1 MRQSIAR
8 WILAAALAGLA
19 APALAQTLVVAALKT
34 PGGVDG
40 DALKP
45 GTQNAVTQVYEGLT
59 AYARSVDAD
68 GVGRLDFTRVVP
80 HLAEGWTVTPD
91 GLTYVFTLRKGVRSF
106 FGNEMTAADVV
117 WGWEKS
123 IAQKRTGLF
132 IANVTGVEKIEALD
146 SHVVRFTLRAPSMV
160 FLHLLT
166 NYVPA
171 IYDSTEVRKH
181 ATADDPWALRW
192 IDANTAGFGPY
203 HMESVRQGEQAI
215 FVANP
220 NYFVPAIYDSTEV
233 RKHATADDPWALRWI
248 DANTAGFGPYHM
260 ESVRQGEQAI
270 FVANPNYFG
279 GAPYYKRVVYREIP
293 SGASRYQLLL
303 SGQAQW
309 IEELTHKQVADL
321 RRDRRVKVVGV
332 EGTAMASVRMNTRFK
347 PFDDVRVRRAMAL
360 ATDYD
365 GINAAVF
372 EGLATRPRS
381 IVPPIIPG
389 HLAAL
394 PLVQPDAERAKALLA
409 EAGFPGGIDVTL
421 EYAGL
426 EWWEEGIAIQMQRSL
441 AAAGIRATPKRITDA
456 DMRARAAINRRD
468 LPLFTFKDF
477 PFALD
482 PIYKMFNDAHQKG
495 ASNRNGYDNPDFDR
509 LLDAAA
515 VEIDPAR
522 RLAMGE
528 QTQRMHAEDATWV
541 YIGYPGHFEA
551 MPPCMRGYTWY
562 PDYHERWRELSCQ

>member
-8 WILAAALAGLA
+8 WILAAALASLA
-19 APALAQTLVVAALKT
+19 SPALAQTLVVAALKT

-220 NYFVPAIYDSTEV
+220 NYF
-233 RKHATADDPWALRWI
+233 
-248 DANTAGFGPYHM
+248 
-260 ESVRQGEQAI
+260 
-270 FVANPNYFG
+270 G

-389 HLAAL
+389 HLASL

>member
-1 MRQSIAR
+1 MAIRFFARAVVGAMIA
-8 WILAAALAGLA
+8 AAALPA
-19 APALAQTLVVAALKT
+19 AAQTLVVAALKT

-45 GTQNAVTQVYEGLT
+45 GTQNIVTQVYEGLT

-80 HLAEGWTVTPD
+80 HLAESWTVTPD
-91 GLTYVFTLRKGVRSF
+91 GRVYQFRLRPGVRSF

-132 IANVTGVEKIEALD
+132 IASVTGVEKIEALD
-146 SHVVRFTLRAPSMV
+146 RYDVRFTLRAPSQV

-171 IYDSTEVRKH
+171 IYDSTEVRRH
-181 ATADDPWALRW
+181 ATADDPWALKW
-192 IDANTAGFGPY
+192 IDANTAGFGAY
-203 HMESVRQGEQAI
+203 HMESVRQGEQA
-215 FVANP
+215 V
-220 NYFVPAIYDSTEV
+220 
-233 RKHATADDPWALRWI
+233 
-248 DANTAGFGPYHM
+248 
-260 ESVRQGEQAI
+260 

-279 GAPYYKRVVYREIP
+279 GVPHYKRVIYREIP
-293 SGASRYQLLL
+293 SGAARYQLLL
-303 SGQAQW
+303 AGQAQW
-309 IEELTHKQVADL
+309 IEELTHKQVAEM

-347 PFDDVRVRRAMAL
+347 PFDDVRVRRAFAL

-365 GINAAVF
+365 GINTAVF
-372 EGLATRPRS
+372 EGLATRPRG

-394 PLVQPDAERAKALLA
+394 PLVEPDVARARALLA
-409 EAGFPGGIDVTL
+409 EAGFANGLDVTL

-441 AAAGIRATPKRITDA
+441 AAAGIRVTPKRITDA
-456 DMRARAAINRRD
+456 DMRARSAINRRD

-482 PIYKMFNDAHQKG
+482 PIYKMFNYAHQKG
-495 ASNRNGYDNPDFDR
+495 AANRNDYNNPEFDR

-515 VEIDPAR
+515 VEIDLAR

-528 QTQRMHAEDATWV
+528 AAQRLHADDATWV

-562 PDYHERWRELSCQ
+562 PDYHERWRELRCD